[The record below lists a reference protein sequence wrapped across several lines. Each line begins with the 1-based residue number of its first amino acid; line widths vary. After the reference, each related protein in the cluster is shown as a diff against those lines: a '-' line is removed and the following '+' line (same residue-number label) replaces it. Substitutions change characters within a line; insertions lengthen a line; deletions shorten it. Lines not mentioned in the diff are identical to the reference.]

1 MIEAVGLTKRY
12 GDKTAVYNLSF
23 QVRPG
28 AVTGFL
34 GPNGS
39 GKSTTMRMILGLDNP
54 TSGQVTIGGFPYRKL
69 PNAPRQVGAL
79 LDAKAVHGGRSA
91 RNHLLSLAQLSGIP
105 ARRVDEVLGVVG
117 LQDVARKRSKGF
129 SLGMGQRLGIAAA
142 LLGDPQVLLFDEPVN
157 GLDPEGIL
165 WVRNLMKALAAEG
178 RTVFVSSH
186 LMSEMALTADQ
197 LIVIGRGQLLSDMS
211 VRDFISANS
220 ADFARVRTPD
230 TEPQLREK
238 LTSALTEVGGHVMPE
253 QDGGLRV
260 TGLPLPRISDIAHD
274 TDVRLWELSPHQ
286 ASLEEAYMRMTQGAV
301 DYRSTIDQKA
311 GLMQQLPPGAQ
322 PPMPVPG
329 QGQPGWYA
337 PPSPQHGG
345 QPFGMGQPRRIPT
358 APRTRTAPLRRP
370 ARRYRA
376 RTGPGTPDPAG
387 ADTAA
392 PGPGSRCP
400 AGSGRGRD
408 PGPCRPRPRPLLPR
422 RHRPDQ
428 ARGRP
433 MSTPQPP
440 MPQAAAPYA
449 GYTSPIPVVR
459 THLGHALA
467 SEWTKIKSVRSTLWT
482 LGVFV
487 VLVIGIG
494 LLAAVVVSNSSSE
507 LHGENPLS
515 YGFFGLLLGC
525 MCIITLGVLT
535 TASEYGTGMIRTTM
549 TACPSRGR
557 VLAAKSIV
565 FFTVAFVVTLVSSV
579 FIAFVDASL
588 LEGNGAKD
596 PSAGEWLKGTVGV
609 SLYIALLGLLSLIIG
624 SIIRHSAGAITVM
637 IGAVLAPLVIALFMF
652 SQSLEDVRQKLF
664 EYSIPNQL
672 SVFYSNSLT
681 DSGPSGWD
689 PLWIIVGVTALAFA
703 GAVALLEQRDV

>member
-54 TSGQVTIGGFPYRKL
+54 TSGSVTIGGYPYRKL

-117 LQDVARKRSKGF
+117 LQDVAKKRSKGF

-186 LMSEMALTADQ
+186 LMSEMALTADH
-197 LIVIGRGQLLSDMS
+197 LIVIGRGQLLADMS
-211 VRDFISANS
+211 VKDFISANS

-238 LTSALTEVGGHVMPE
+238 LTSALTEAGGHVLPE
-253 QDGGLRV
+253 QDGALRV
-260 TGLPLPRISDIAHD
+260 TGLPLPRISDLAHESG
-274 TDVRLWELSPHQ
+274 VRLWELSPHQ

-311 GLMQQLPPGAQ
+311 GLQQPLPPGAQ

-337 PPSPQHGG
+337 PPPPQQGG
-345 QPFGMGQPRRIPT
+345 QPFAMPPASPYGGAPAAGYGAPGTAPGSAPGGAAGAAAGANPYAQPSAPGQP
-358 APRTRTAPLRRP
+358 
-370 ARRYRA
+370 
-376 RTGPGTPDPAG
+376 
-387 ADTAA
+387 AA
-392 PGPGSRCP
+392 PAQPAAQAPS
-400 AGSGRGRD
+400 AGSA
-408 PGPCRPRPRPLLPR
+408 PQGPPPAL
-422 RHRPDQ
+422 
-428 ARGRP
+428 AKA
-433 MSTPQPP
+433 TP
-440 MPQAAAPYA
+440 AAAPQA
-449 GYTSPIPVVR
+449 PAAPP
-459 THLGHALA
+459 APQQAPAAAPPAPAPA
-467 SEWTKIKSVRSTLWT
+467 SAPADPTQPE
-482 LGVFV
+482 
-487 VLVIGIG
+487 
-494 LLAAVVVSNSSSE
+494 
-507 LHGENPLS
+507 
-515 YGFFGLLLGC
+515 
-525 MCIITLGVLT
+525 
-535 TASEYGTGMIRTTM
+535 
-549 TACPSRGR
+549 
-557 VLAAKSIV
+557 
-565 FFTVAFVVTLVSSV
+565 
-579 FIAFVDASL
+579 DA
-588 LEGNGAKD
+588 
-596 PSAGEWLKGTVGV
+596 
-609 SLYIALLGLLSLIIG
+609 
-624 SIIRHSAGAITVM
+624 R
-637 IGAVLAPLVIALFMF
+637 
-652 SQSLEDVRQKLF
+652 
-664 EYSIPNQL
+664 
-672 SVFYSNSLT
+672 
-681 DSGPSGWD
+681 
-689 PLWIIVGVTALAFA
+689 
-703 GAVALLEQRDV
+703 